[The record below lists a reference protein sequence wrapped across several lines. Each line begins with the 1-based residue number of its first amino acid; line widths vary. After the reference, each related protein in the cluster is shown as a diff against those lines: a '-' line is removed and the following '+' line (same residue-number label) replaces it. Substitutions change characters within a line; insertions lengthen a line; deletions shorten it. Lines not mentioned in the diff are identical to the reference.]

1 MPVVVEAV
9 PREEFEAWVAERTG
23 DDGGEGRTAAATTA
37 AGEAEAGAPMSR
49 DELMGHG
56 EEVYEIHCAAC
67 HQVDGTGMQPAFPAL
82 AGSDVL
88 TGDPSEPIDI
98 VVNGRPGTA
107 MAAFGQ
113 RLEARDIAAALTYA
127 RNAFGNDTGDV
138 IRPEQVESA
147 RQDGHDAGLATN
159 TTSE

>member
-1 MPVVVEAV
+1 
-9 PREEFEAWVAERTG
+9 
-23 DDGGEGRTAAATTA
+23 
-37 AGEAEAGAPMSR
+37 
-49 DELMGHG
+49 
-56 EEVYEIHCAAC
+56 
-67 HQVDGTGMQPAFPAL
+67 MQPAFPAL
-82 AGSDVL
+82 AGSELL